1 MYPES
6 SATCTNNAVE
16 VTVRHAVSLG
26 VHCQDS
32 STAEFFYYR
41 LDAAFECADAEHN
54 FKIDASDGKVRYIC
68 GESATFAVGSTS
80 SQSVRNVS
88 ATTDEGWL
96 TVPDGC
102 YNLAD
107 TPPTLVI
114 PSPPTVLPTT
124 FPTAYPTAIPSAIVV
139 SVSPT
144 MKETVKTQA
153 PVVVQAP
160 MQVPTVADPVVSPVS
175 NPDDGGN
182 STVIAIGA
190 AVGGVAIAA
199 VIGFFLF
206 YSRRSKASTESKPSN
221 VSTYTESNTDDDYA
235 SSRSPTSLSGP
246 MGNSVM
252 ASLVHQPSPTRQAPA
267 PFHPTTA
274 APSGKR
280 DVYVP
285 DLNMP
290 MRSDISPQTASSSS
304 QRSSYPIN
312 HVVDVKDQCRSVAMV
327 QPPSPRFVS
336 QADSNVPFAV
346 ALGVSTTIASESS
359 GNSSKREPSG
369 RTAMDA

>member
-1 MYPES
+1 M
-6 SATCTNNAVE
+6 
-16 VTVRHAVSLG
+16 RHAVSLG
-26 VHCQDS
+26 VLCLDPS
-32 STAEFFYYR
+32 AVEFFYSR
-41 LDAAFECADAEHN
+41 LDRNFECAEAEHD
-54 FKIDASDGKVRYIC
+54 FELGVFTDEARFIC
-68 GESATFAVGSTS
+68 GESATFSVGSTS
-80 SQSVRNVS
+80 SQPVRNVTV
-88 ATTDEGWL
+88 TTDDVWL
-96 TVPDGC
+96 TDPDGC
-102 YNLAD
+102 FNLEV
-107 TPPTLVI
+107 TPPTVVI
-114 PSPPTVLPTT
+114 PNPPTALPTT
-124 FPTAYPTAIPSAIVV
+124 FPTAYPTAIPSGIVV
-139 SVSPT
+139 SVSPS
-144 MKETVKTQA
+144 MDEIVKTQA

-235 SSRSPTSLSGP
+235 SSRSPTS
-246 MGNSVM
+246 
-252 ASLVHQPSPTRQAPA
+252 PSPTRQAPA